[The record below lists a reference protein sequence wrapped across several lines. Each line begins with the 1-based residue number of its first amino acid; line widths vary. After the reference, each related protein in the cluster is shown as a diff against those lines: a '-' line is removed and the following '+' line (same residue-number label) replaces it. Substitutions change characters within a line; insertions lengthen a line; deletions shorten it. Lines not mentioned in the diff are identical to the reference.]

1 MPDEKKGVTVKIDAE
16 LHSQIHDYIE
26 EHGMTMAEFITLA
39 ADNELHPKMKEGTT
53 MANTRTIA
61 LQVSEELFQK
71 IKDYLQRNHMTQKEF
86 LTGLIEDEIER
97 DLAERENADG
107 VCEGDS
113 DEDEVDTE
121 AEENAAEDEIDGE
134 DEDAGMTMGM

>member
-1 MPDEKKGVTVKIDAE
+1 MPNEKKGVTVKIDAE

-39 ADNELHPKMKEGTT
+39 ADDELHYKMKEGTT

-71 IKDYLQRNHMTQKEF
+71 IKDYLQRNNMTQKEF
-86 LTGLIEDEIER
+86 LTGLIENEIER
-97 DLAERENADG
+97 DIAERENADG
-107 VCEGDS
+107 TCEDDS
-113 DEDEVDTE
+113 DRPEEYDEDE
-121 AEENAAEDEIDGE
+121 ENAEDGE
-134 DEDAGMTMGM
+134 INGENEDAGMTM

>member
-53 MANTRTIA
+53 MANSRTIA

-71 IKDYLQRNHMTQKEF
+71 IKDYLQRNHLTQKEF
-86 LTGLIEDEIER
+86 LTGLIEEEIER

-107 VCEGDS
+107 VCGDDS
-113 DEDEVDTE
+113 DEDEEYDDE
-121 AEENAAEDEIDGE
+121 EENAEDGEIDGE
-134 DEDAGMTMGM
+134 DEDAGMSMTM

>member
-1 MPDEKKGVTVKIDAE
+1 MPDEKKGVTVKIDAG

-53 MANTRTIA
+53 MANSRTIA

-86 LTGLIEDEIER
+86 LTGLIEEEIER

-107 VCEGDS
+107 VCEDDS
-113 DEDEVDTE
+113 DEDEEYDDE
-121 AEENAAEDEIDGE
+121 EENAEDGEIDGE
-134 DEDAGMTMGM
+134 DEDAGMSMTM

>member
-1 MPDEKKGVTVKIDAE
+1 MPNEKKGVTVKIDAE

-39 ADNELHPKMKEGTT
+39 ADNELHYKMKEGTT

-71 IKDYLQRNHMTQKEF
+71 IKDYLQRNNMTQKEF

-97 DLAERENADG
+97 DIAERENADG
-107 VCEGDS
+107 TCEDDFKS
-113 DEDEVDTE
+113 DDEDTKED
-121 AEENAAEDEIDGE
+121 ENAEDGE
-134 DEDAGMTMGM
+134 INGENEDAGMTM